1 MTEGERAALVATPH
15 LRFAPID
22 PAYAKATARPLPP
35 RAGEESNCPARSSKP
50 NSALIVR
57 NSQNMRP
64 FNPIPPR
71 LTAVTLTS
79 YVVTLGLAIALL
91 LWPQGATLLGLTPDA
106 AGPMAFLLTLNAFVL
121 GLVTASL
128 RLKFREDLWTSYV
141 LGTSLV
147 AAALFAALDGGL
159 LWQVAR
165 TARWDLAGL
174 GVLALPGL
182 ALAWVALRIMTDK
195 TPDHDLQDALTDIEA
210 PVVSPTAEPAP
221 TPILTR
227 IWRFLVYMARYAI
240 IAIITLQL
248 VALAALVIF
257 MLGLIFWE
265 ILASGRAV
273 PLERLG
279 ELTGRA
285 LDYIGQTYSEFAWP
299 LARGTAMYAGLLAA
313 FYLVIIPPLTALFK
327 ASGKAYREK
336 RLELTDAQRDWVS
349 ASTRAMLEWMEGQP
363 KRRMAIWVTTLSMIG
378 GMLVSPALLIAGSY
392 YLTQLINASLFVD
405 PTSLLQQTMGAWGV
419 ALAGITGFFLGIVVG
434 IAAAQITPW
443 LKTFWASQN
452 RYRLQ
457 ISPEMIYAENQAALD
472 SAARRGWY
480 PMTAPFDPE
489 AFHHRWAMRSI
500 NFSKTA
506 LLFTLPLILALC
518 AFDANWFTSWSPTG
532 VTHSGPFQLTAHH
545 RSYAEALRVETKCE
559 VREDEDGPVANL
571 NYAVIFP
578 DEHRL
583 SLRTQLKR
591 NDDALPQINTA
602 LREAGVEF
610 VDLNDPDLD
619 STQNR
624 AACYALLRE
633 NRGEDGARIVEM
645 LEYYYLS
652 ADPIDEP

>member
-1 MTEGERAALVATPH
+1 
-15 LRFAPID
+15 
-22 PAYAKATARPLPP
+22 
-35 RAGEESNCPARSSKP
+35 
-50 NSALIVR
+50 
-57 NSQNMRP
+57 MRP

-71 LTAVTLTS
+71 LTAVTLAS
-79 YVVTLGLAIALL
+79 YVVTLGLAIMLL
-91 LWPQGATLLGLTPDA
+91 LWPEGGRLLGLLPDA

-128 RLKFREDLWTSYV
+128 RLKFREDWWTSYV

-147 AAALFAALDGGL
+147 AAALFAALDAGL

-182 ALAWVALRIMTDK
+182 ALAGVALRFMTDK

-227 IWRFLVYMARYAI
+227 IWRFLVYMARYAM

-248 VALAALVIF
+248 VALAALAVF
-257 MLGLIFWE
+257 MLGVIFWVALE
-265 ILASGRAV
+265 SDRAV

-285 LDYIGQTYSEFAWP
+285 LDYFGQTYSEFAWP
-299 LARGTAMYAGLLAA
+299 LARGTAMYVGLLAA
-313 FYLVIIPPLTALFK
+313 FYLVIIPPLIALFK

-336 RLELTDAQRDWVS
+336 RLELTQVQRDWVS

-363 KRRMAIWVTTLSMIG
+363 KRRMAVWVTTFSMIG
-378 GMLVSPALLIAGSY
+378 GMLVSPALLVAGSY
-392 YLTQLINASLFVD
+392 YLTQIINASLFVD
-405 PTSLLQQTMGAWGV
+405 PTSLLQETMGAWGV

-443 LKTFWASQN
+443 LKSFWASQN
-452 RYRLQ
+452 RHRLEV
-457 ISPEMIYAENQAALD
+457 SPEMIYAENQAALD

-480 PMTAPFDPE
+480 PMIAPFDPE
-489 AFHHRWAMRSI
+489 AFHHRWVMRSI
-500 NFSKTA
+500 NFGKTA
-506 LLFTLPLILALC
+506 LLYILPLIIAIS

-545 RSYAEALRVETKCE
+545 RSYTEALRVETRCE
-559 VREDEDGPVANL
+559 VGERKNKPVVRME
-571 NYAVIFP
+571 YAVIFP
-578 DEHRL
+578 DDHRL

-591 NDDALPQINTA
+591 NHSALPPINAA
-602 LREAGVEF
+602 LREAGIPF
-610 VDLNDPDLD
+610 VDINDPDLD
-619 STQNR
+619 NTQNR
-624 AACYALLRE
+624 TACYALLRE